1 MLNIKKVKKEKDLSE
16 NKEPKTITK
25 LAIGVPGGADIA
37 GDEWEE
43 KVTVYCLGCK
53 QTIDYKKDEEATQ
66 LITSLLQSG
75 QIIQLFPFGHFSFI
89 TSSCSYCNLALQFGQ
104 VIFLTPCSK
113 TLIIF

>member
-25 LAIGVPGGADIA
+25 LAIGVPGGADID

-53 QTIDYKKDEEATQ
+53 QTIDYQKMKKQTN
-66 LITSLLQSG
+66 LL
-75 QIIQLFPFGHFSFI
+75 LH
-89 TSSCSYCNLALQFGQ
+89 Y
-104 VIFLTPCSK
+104 
-113 TLIIF
+113 